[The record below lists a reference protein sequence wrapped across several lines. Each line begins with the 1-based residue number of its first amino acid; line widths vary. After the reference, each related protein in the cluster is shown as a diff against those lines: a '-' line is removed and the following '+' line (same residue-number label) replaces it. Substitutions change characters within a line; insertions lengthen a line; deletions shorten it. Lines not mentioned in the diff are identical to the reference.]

1 MESTQSS
8 KTILVTGGAGFIG
21 CHVVKHLVNKYPSYH
36 IVNFDALTYA
46 GNLENL
52 KDIENMPNYTF
63 VRGDIVKDAD
73 VFDVFKTYGITD
85 VIHLAAESHVDRSIK
100 DPNVFVM
107 TNVIGTINLL
117 NAARYF
123 WNDDYSKHRFHH
135 VSTDEVYGALDMNP
149 ENKFTEDTP
158 YSPHS
163 PYSAAKASSDHFVKA
178 YHGTYGL
185 NVTISNCSNNYG
197 PNQFP
202 EKLIPLVINNLKTG
216 RKIPVYGKGENVRD
230 WLYVEDHAKA
240 IDVIFHKGRS
250 GETYNV
256 GGKHEMMNIDIVKTL
271 ISTYKS
277 INNEYLED
285 IMFDDYIEYVTDRA
299 GHDLRYAIDCSKL
312 ERELGWSPEETFETG
327 IRKTVH
333 WYLTNNQWLNNITS
347 GDYKKYYEEMYNK

>member
-1 MESTQSS
+1 MDSAHST

-21 CHVVKHLVNKYPSYH
+21 CHVVRHLVNKYPMYH
-36 IVNFDALTYA
+36 IINFDVLTYA

-52 KDIENMPNYTF
+52 KDIECKHNYTF
-63 VRGDIVKDAD
+63 VKGDIVNEKD
-73 VFDVFKTYGITD
+73 VFSVFEQFKVTD

-100 DPNVFVM
+100 NPNVFVM
-107 TNVIGTINLL
+107 TNVIGTLNLL
-117 NAARYF
+117 NASKHF
-123 WNDDYSKHRFHH
+123 WKDDYTNHRFHH

-149 ENKFTEDTP
+149 DNKFTELTP

-178 YHGTYGL
+178 YHDTYGL

-240 IDVIFHKGRS
+240 IDMIFHNGMS

-256 GGKHEMMNIDIVKTL
+256 GGKHEMKNIDIVKVL
-271 ISTYKS
+271 ISTYKEV
-277 INNEYLED
+277 NNEYLED
-285 IMFDDYIEYVTDRA
+285 VVFDDYIEYVADRA

-333 WYLTNNQWLNNITS
+333 WYLTNEEWLNNITS
-347 GDYKKYYEEMYNK
+347 GDYKKYYDEMYNK